1 MDKPRKGAPQK
12 RVNLTYP
19 TAMVLQSLAN
29 GYHYGFD
36 ILDVT
41 DLPSGTVYPILRR
54 LDEEGLVK
62 SKWEK
67 AEIAHRENRP
77 PRRYYE
83 ITKWGDK
90 TLAEALKRFRAVE
103 DAIPKAGRKLRP
115 ARARS

>member
-1 MDKPRKGAPQK
+1 MDKKRKDAPQN

-19 TAMVLQSLAN
+19 TAMVLQALAN

-36 ILDVT
+36 ILDGT
-41 DLPSGTVYPILRR
+41 DLSSGTVYPILRR
-54 LDEEGLVK
+54 LDGEGLVK
-62 SKWEK
+62 SKWEQ

-83 ITKWGDK
+83 ITRWGEK

-103 DAIPKAGRKLRP
+103 RAFPP
-115 ARARS
+115 ASKRLKPAQAKS

>member
-1 MDKPRKGAPQK
+1 MSP

-19 TAMVLQSLAN
+19 TAMVLQALAT

-54 LDEEGLVK
+54 LDQEGLVK

-67 AEIAHRENRP
+67 AAVAHRENRP

-83 ITKWGDK
+83 ITGVGQK
-90 TLAEALKRFRAVE
+90 TLAEALTRFRAVE
-103 DAIPKAGRKLRP
+103 KAVPPAAQRLKP
-115 ARARS
+115 ARAKS

>member
-1 MDKPRKGAPQK
+1 MDKRRKDAPQN

-36 ILDVT
+36 ILDGT
-41 DLPSGTVYPILRR
+41 GLPSGTVYPILRR
-54 LDEEGLVK
+54 LDDEGLVE

-67 AEIAHRENRP
+67 TEIARRENRP

-83 ITKWGDK
+83 ITKWGEK
-90 TLAEALKRFRAVE
+90 TLADALKRFRAVV
-103 DAIPKAGRKLRP
+103 DAVPKAARKLRP
-115 ARARS
+115 ARAKS

>member
-1 MDKPRKGAPQK
+1 MDKRRKDAPQN

-54 LDEEGLVK
+54 LDDEGLVK

-83 ITKWGDK
+83 ITKWGEK
-90 TLAEALKRFRAVE
+90 ILTEALKRFRAVE
-103 DAIPKAGRKLRP
+103 DAVPKATKKLKP